1 VIQAQPDAN
10 GLARVGMDGHR
21 KGLVVQVIIDDLDIE
36 HGDLELK
43 KEE

>member
-1 VIQAQPDAN
+1 
-10 GLARVGMDGHR
+10 MDGHR